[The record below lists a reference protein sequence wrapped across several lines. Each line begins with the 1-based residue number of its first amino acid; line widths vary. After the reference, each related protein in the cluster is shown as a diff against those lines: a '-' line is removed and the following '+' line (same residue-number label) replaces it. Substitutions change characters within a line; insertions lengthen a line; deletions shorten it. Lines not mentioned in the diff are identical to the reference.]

1 MALASAVKPPFASVR
16 FGAVV
21 CVRYNRRASEKPA
34 SSTETSQ
41 SRRGSQLDTQPL
53 SKLKPRQLCV
63 CVYVWCA
70 AWKRCFGVQ
79 VPFGRKPQHSTSPF
93 PVVYSLNLT
102 RRKIHISRN
111 IWQGEQDQT
120 RHFNR
125 WVERALDHVALNLF
139 WKKILFDTSNIVF
152 VSSSFMVPVS
162 HKEDFEGRWVI
173 TVLTA
178 VHLALSLSPLCYQ
191 RFLRIDQVC
200 MSRWEAMSRRS
211 YV

>member
-1 MALASAVKPPFASVR
+1 M
-16 FGAVV
+16 
-21 CVRYNRRASEKPA
+21 C
-34 SSTETSQ
+34 
-41 SRRGSQLDTQPL
+41 
-53 SKLKPRQLCV
+53 
-63 CVYVWCA
+63 VWCA

-211 YV
+211 YVEVYFFPQSPPNWKEKEKKIFAQRLSISATNVSICSRLKDTSSLHLLVVDVI